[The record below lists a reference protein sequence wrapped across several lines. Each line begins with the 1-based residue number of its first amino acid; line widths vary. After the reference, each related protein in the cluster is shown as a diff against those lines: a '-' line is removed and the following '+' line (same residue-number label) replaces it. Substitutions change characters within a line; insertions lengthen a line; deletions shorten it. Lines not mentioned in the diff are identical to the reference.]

1 MSLIKTVSGF
11 TEALSVANTL
21 QRNIN
26 DEKTWRETLLQDRFG
41 ETSTY
46 GILPNGIS
54 GNRWFERLCTLLPLI
69 FTSYLIIPEFTEKK
83 ENIRQQI

>member
-26 DEKTWRETLLQDRFG
+26 DEKMWRETLLHDRFG

-54 GNRWFERLCTLLPLI
+54 GNRWFETLCTLFPLI
-69 FTSYLIIPEFTEKK
+69 FISYLIIPELT
-83 ENIRQQI
+83 